1 MQLPTYTRD
10 GKLNVVLVW
19 NSSCQKM
26 QRGGGLHFF
35 WKLYPKKLSGTGI
48 RQYRLICADNEP
60 YGFVLA
66 RKPIWR
72 MSITEQ
78 LCCEVMRSAEI
89 VLARLLTMS
98 HVDSCPHN

>member
-1 MQLPTYTRD
+1 MQLPTHTRD

-26 QRGGGLHFF
+26 QRGGGRISFGSSIQ
-35 WKLYPKKLSGTGI
+35 KKLSGTGM
-48 RQYRLICADNEP
+48 RQYRFICADNEP
-60 YGFVLA
+60 GGLVLA
-66 RKPIWR
+66 RWPIWR

-89 VLARLLTMS
+89 VLARFEQ
-98 HVDSCPHN
+98 